1 MASRL
6 QGRDYTTIRRELID
20 MVRERAPRD
29 WNPANI
35 ADPMITVLESIAI
48 AADELHYYIDSWRR
62 ECDMSTAMLQSSI
75 YSYALREG
83 YSMILP
89 KGARVRVCIQPK
101 PVLTEDGEVDDTEV
115 PAPVPV
121 SIPRFSRFSVEG
133 VSSGLFA
140 VQEFTK
146 VVSYHGKHVVSD
158 QCVDLVAGEFKTVSF
173 NYSDIDAYSRI
184 ELPEPYIDGELFE
197 LSVTTPESG
206 TTVWTP
212 VKDVVTEGMRGNI
225 YSLVPSFVSG
235 ATRLYIE
242 FPINYRNILSSTRVS
257 FVFKYIAVSEINKA
271 LPLEITSSVV
281 NSELIDIKASD
292 ELKGYTGYES
302 ADSVRRNYPVFT
314 RDFTALL
321 TKQDYRLY
329 LSYRYG
335 GRILVYDKQDEYDS
349 VDYGTGM
356 FGLWERSIYVVC
368 ELPYEARELARQ
380 DLVKRSSRSDMIW
393 MVPFGYYR
401 YGTLVV
407 VMADLSQVSEDE
419 IELLVEQAIL
429 NKYNGTD
436 EIRGP
441 SDSVTMHT
449 VHNAS
454 QYVDTV
460 RVFTFRYTSS
470 QFQSIVEMKKPSMK
484 HNGLNDFIATLSPDY
499 NYTMGNHM
507 PKQVSNFGSYQD
519 AVLTWNKGYDSPDID
534 AYDDQEHWAEYE
546 ATHFL
551 IPFCQ
556 KVVVWSYSV

>member
-1 MASRL
+1 M
-6 QGRDYTTIRRELID
+6 
-20 MVRERAPRD
+20 
-29 WNPANI
+29 
-35 ADPMITVLESIAI
+35 
-48 AADELHYYIDSWRR
+48 
-62 ECDMSTAMLQSSI
+62 
-75 YSYALREG
+75 
-83 YSMILP
+83 
-89 KGARVRVCIQPK
+89 
-101 PVLTEDGEVDDTEV
+101 
-115 PAPVPV
+115 
-121 SIPRFSRFSVEG
+121 
-133 VSSGLFA
+133 
-140 VQEFTK
+140 
-146 VVSYHGKHVVSD
+146 
-158 QCVDLVAGEFKTVSF
+158 
-173 NYSDIDAYSRI
+173 
-184 ELPEPYIDGELFE
+184 
-197 LSVTTPESG
+197 
-206 TTVWTP
+206 
-212 VKDVVTEGMRGNI
+212 
-225 YSLVPSFVSG
+225 
-235 ATRLYIE
+235 
-242 FPINYRNILSSTRVS
+242 
-257 FVFKYIAVSEINKA
+257 FKYIAVSEINKA

-401 YGTLVV
+401 YGILVV
-407 VMADLSQVSEDE
+407 VMADLSSVSEDE

-470 QFQSIVEMKKPSMK
+470 QFKSIVEMKKPSMK

-507 PKQVSNFGSYQD
+507 PKQVSNFGSYQE

-534 AYDDQEHWAEYE
+534 AYDDQDHWAEYE